1 MRKYAF
7 ADSFPRHALRGPR
20 PSILDP
26 YLDRLHARLGEGCE
40 NALQLWRELRDLGF
54 LGTSRQVRRW
64 LSERRTRPAKTT
76 IRRRQAPPAA
86 ANPTTSFPAPLPSPK
101 QLSWLLLREPEDLA
115 PKDAAV
121 VARVLQDAEATKVVD
136 IGRRLCGIVR
146 SCSVSKQPGRSAV
159 PAFDAWLTEAKAC
172 GVRVVESFAASLDQ
186 DVAAVRA
193 ALTLPWSS
201 GQTEGQINRL
211 KLLKRNMHGRAKL
224 DLLRRCFL
232 LAA

>member
-1 MRKYAF
+1 
-7 ADSFPRHALRGPR
+7 
-20 PSILDP
+20 
-26 YLDRLHARLGEGCE
+26 
-40 NALQLWRELRDLGF
+40 
-54 LGTSRQVRRW
+54 V
-64 LSERRTRPAKTT
+64 
-76 IRRRQAPPAA
+76 
-86 ANPTTSFPAPLPSPK
+86 PLPSPK

-121 VARVLQDAEATKVVD
+121 VARVLQDAEATKVAD

-146 SCSVSKQPGRSAV
+146 SCGVSGQPSKSAVAV
-159 PAFDAWLTEAKAC
+159 PAFDAWLAEAKAC
-172 GVRVVESFAASLDQ
+172 GVRVVESFAATLDQ

-211 KLLKRNMHGRAKL
+211 KLLKRNMYGRAKL
-224 DLLRRCFL
+224 DLLRRRFL